1 MNPERVTL
9 FKSLVGCGVLITP
22 YKYNQLKGTQI
33 KWWMRFAYPPY
44 RSTGKYA
51 SQVGWISE
59 AHPPL
64 KAMQLLCMKSVRV
77 VALRLSRPSRLE
89 WIPAFAGMT
98 SGVFFVPP
106 LLRWNAYRI
115 LICFPTK
122 EGKLSRKTMATPL
135 KFYQEF
141 LPIYF
146 SLIFIKAMTI
156 NKYKII

>member
-9 FKSLVGCGVLITP
+9 FKSLVGCGVLTTP

-98 SGVFFVPP
+98 SGVF
-106 LLRWNAYRI
+106 
-115 LICFPTK
+115 CFPFLLS
-122 EGKLSRKTMATPL
+122 GIHKLKNIARSSSPNIFR
-135 KFYQEF
+135 F
-141 LPIYF
+141 
-146 SLIFIKAMTI
+146 FIKAMRI